1 MKLILTVIA
10 IIVLSAFA
18 NAQSGRRVQEIKTL
32 VSPPLEA
39 MNESKP
45 KGGSPAHIPS
55 VFVEMNKDYRCV
67 SDGGPERI
75 LGSEQVEEIVAT
87 KGIDSRAEMKRKP
100 RPAYT
105 KEARRLRVQGFV
117 TLRVLL
123 SASGKISRVRVMKGL
138 RAGLTENAIRAAC
151 KIEFKPAIR
160 TGQPVAQWV
169 TAEYVFRFADS
180 FIFAP

>member
-1 MKLILTVIA
+1 MKLILTVFA

-18 NAQSGRRVQEIKTL
+18 NAQSGRRVIQSP
-32 VSPPLEA
+32 VSP
-39 MNESKP
+39 
-45 KGGSPAHIPS
+45 SPEPIFELKRRVASPDPIAS
-55 VFVEMNKDYRCV
+55 VRVEMNKDYRCV
-67 SDGGPERI
+67 SDGGPEKI
-75 LGSEQVEEIVAT
+75 LGSEAIEEIAST
-87 KGIDSRAEMKRKP
+87 KEIDSRAEMRRKP

-105 KEARRLRVQGFV
+105 KEARRLRIQGFV
-117 TLRVLL
+117 TLRILL

-151 KIEFKPAIR
+151 RIEFKPAIR
-160 TGQPVAQWV
+160 TGQAVAQWV

>member
-1 MKLILTVIA
+1 MKLILTVFA
-10 IIVLSAFA
+10 ITVLSAVA
-18 NAQSGRRVQEIKTL
+18 NAQSGRRVSQTP
-32 VSPPLEA
+32 VSPPSEPIIELKRRVA
-39 MNESKP
+39 
-45 KGGSPAHIPS
+45 SPDPIVS
-55 VFVEMNKDYRCV
+55 VRVEMNKDYRCV

-75 LGSEQVEEIVAT
+75 LGSEEVEEIASI
-87 KGIDSRAEMKRKP
+87 KEIDSRAEMRRKP

-105 KEARRLRVQGFV
+105 KEARRLRIQGFV

-138 RAGLTENAIRAAC
+138 QAGLTENAIRAAC
-151 KIEFKPAIR
+151 RIEFKPAIR

>member
-10 IIVLSAFA
+10 IFVLSSFA
-18 NAQSGRRVQEIKTL
+18 NAQSGRRLNEIKTL
-32 VSPPLEA
+32 VSPPLEPVIELKHRIASPKQMPSVIVA
-39 MNESKP
+39 MN
-45 KGGSPAHIPS
+45 
-55 VFVEMNKDYRCV
+55 NDYRCV

-75 LGSEQVEEIVAT
+75 LGSEAVEEIAASRE
-87 KGIDSRAEMKRKP
+87 IDSRAEMRRKP

-151 KIEFKPAIR
+151 KIQFKPAIK

>member
-1 MKLILTVIA
+1 MKLILTLIA
-10 IIVLSAFA
+10 TVVLSGLA
-18 NAQSGRRVQEIKTL
+18 NAQSGRRVKEIQS
-32 VSPPLEA
+32 VGPSPHEA
-39 MNESKP
+39 VTESKP
-45 KGGSPAHIPS
+45 TA
-55 VFVEMNKDYRCV
+55 VEQTLPVTLGNNDYRCV

-75 LGSEQVEEIVAT
+75 LGSEEVEEASN
-87 KGIDSRAEMKRKP
+87 KGIDSLARMTAKP

-105 KEARRLRVQGFV
+105 KEARRLRIQGFV

-123 SASGKISRVRVMKGL
+123 SASGKISTVRVMKGL

-151 KIEFKPAIR
+151 RIEFKPAIK

>member
-1 MKLILTVIA
+1 MKLTLTVIA
-10 IIVLSAFA
+10 ICVLSSLA
-18 NAQSGRRVQEIKTL
+18 NAQSGRRVNEIKTL
-32 VSPPLEA
+32 VSPPLEPVIELRHRAASPEPIPFVIVA
-39 MNESKP
+39 MN
-45 KGGSPAHIPS
+45 
-55 VFVEMNKDYRCV
+55 NDYRCV

-75 LGSEQVEEIVAT
+75 LGSEEVEEIAAT
-87 KGIDSRAEMKRKP
+87 KGIDSHAEMRRKP

-151 KIEFKPAIR
+151 KIQFKPAIK

>member
-1 MKLILTVIA
+1 MKLILTLISIV
-10 IIVLSAFA
+10 VLSGFA
-18 NAQSGRRVQEIKTL
+18 NAQSGRRVKEIQSAGP
-32 VSPPLEA
+32 SPHEVVTK
-39 MNESKP
+39 SKP
-45 KGGSPAHIPS
+45 TAAEQVRPVSLR
-55 VFVEMNKDYRCV
+55 NNDYRCV

-75 LGSEQVEEIVAT
+75 LGSEEVEEASA
-87 KGIDSRAEMKRKP
+87 KGIDLLARMTAKP

-105 KEARRLRVQGFV
+105 KEARRLRIQGFV

-151 KIEFKPAIR
+151 RIEFKPAIK

>member
-1 MKLILTVIA
+1 MKLILAVIA
-10 IIVLSAFA
+10 IIVLAAFA
-18 NAQSGRRVQEIKTL
+18 YAQSGRRVSQTP
-32 VSPPLEA
+32 VSPPPEPIIEL
-39 MNESKP
+39 KRRVP
-45 KGGSPAHIPS
+45 SPEPMAS
-55 VFVEMNKDYRCV
+55 VIVEMNKDYRCV

-75 LGSEQVEEIVAT
+75 LGSEEVEEIAST
-87 KGIDSRAEMKRKP
+87 KEIDSRAEMRRKP

-105 KEARRLRVQGFV
+105 KEARRLRIQGFV

-151 KIEFKPAIR
+151 RIEFKPAIR

>member
-1 MKLILTVIA
+1 MKLILTVFA

-18 NAQSGRRVQEIKTL
+18 NAQSGRRVKEIQTL
-32 VSPPLEA
+32 ISPPLEPIIELKRRA
-39 MNESKP
+39 P
-45 KGGSPAHIPS
+45 SPEPMAS
-55 VFVEMNKDYRCV
+55 VIVEMNKDYRCV

-75 LGSEQVEEIVAT
+75 LGSEEVEEIAAT
-87 KGIDSRAEMKRKP
+87 KEIDSRAEMRRKP
-100 RPAYT
+100 RPTYT
-105 KEARRLRVQGFV
+105 KEARRLRIQGFV

-151 KIEFKPAIR
+151 RIEFKPARR

>member
-1 MKLILTVIA
+1 MKPILTLIM
-10 IIVLSAFA
+10 IIVLSSIA
-18 NAQSGRRVQEIKTL
+18 NAQSGRRVTEIKTR
-32 VSPPLEA
+32 VSSAPEPVIEL
-39 MNESKP
+39 KP
-45 KGGSPAHIPS
+45 RVALPVRMSPA
-55 VFVEMNKDYRCV
+55 VEINKDYRCV
-67 SDGGPERI
+67 SDGVPERI
-75 LGSEQVEEIVAT
+75 GSEEVEETSAT
-87 KGIDSRAEMKRKP
+87 KEIDSGAQMRRKP

-105 KEARRLRVQGFV
+105 KEARRLRIQGFV

-151 KIEFKPAIR
+151 KIEFRPAIK

-180 FIFAP
+180 FIFRP